1 MAKGIKPK
9 PPKARKCKCCPEK
22 FIPRNSLQTVCSPKC
37 AIQFANQLSERKLKR
52 QEKEQRAA
60 WNKRKADVKPLSH
73 WISMTQ
79 RAFND
84 YIRARDGDI
93 CISCGSTTAVSYH
106 AGHYR
111 TTAAASQLRFDEDNV
126 HSQCA
131 ACNVHK
137 SGAITSYR
145 AALIH
150 KIGIERVVA
159 LETNNESIKYTPEI
173 LAEIRKTYR
182 KKIKEILNE
191 AEESHGHAWPKV
203 S

>member
-1 MAKGIKPK
+1 MAKGIKPPK
-9 PPKARKCKCCPEK
+9 PKKCKCCPEK
-22 FIPRNSLQTVCSPKC
+22 FIPRNSLHTVCSPRC
-37 AIQFANQLSERKLKR
+37 AIQLANQLSERKQKR

-111 TTAAASQLRFDEDNV
+111 TTAAASQLRFNEDNV

-131 ACNVHK
+131 ACNVHH
-137 SGAITSYR
+137 SGAIGPYRINLITKIGLQRVLALESNNTSHRYTREELDGIRTHYR
-145 AALIH
+145 ALLRALV
-150 KIGIERVVA
+150 KQR
-159 LETNNESIKYTPEI
+159 
-173 LAEIRKTYR
+173 
-182 KKIKEILNE
+182 E
-191 AEESHGHAWPKV
+191 AA
-203 S
+203 

>member
-1 MAKGIKPK
+1 MAKGIKPPK
-9 PPKARKCKCCPEK
+9 PKKCKCCPEK
-22 FIPRNSLQTVCSPKC
+22 FTPRNSLQTVCSPKC
-37 AIQFANQLSERKLKR
+37 AIELANQLSERKQKR

-73 WISMTQ
+73 WINMTQ

-111 TTAAASQLRFDEDNV
+111 TTAAASQLRFNEDNV

-131 ACNVHK
+131 ACNVHH
-137 SGAITSYR
+137 SGAIGPYRINLITKIGLQRVLALESNNEPHRYTREELDAIRANYR
-145 AALIH
+145 ALLRALV
-150 KIGIERVVA
+150 KQR
-159 LETNNESIKYTPEI
+159 
-173 LAEIRKTYR
+173 
-182 KKIKEILNE
+182 E
-191 AEESHGHAWPKV
+191 AA
-203 S
+203 

>member
-9 PPKARKCKCCPEK
+9 PLKPKKCKCCPNK

-37 AIQFANQLSERKLKR
+37 AIQLATLLSERKQKR

-73 WISMTQ
+73 WMNMTQ

-126 HSQCA
+126 HSQCPS
-131 ACNVHK
+131 CNTHH
-137 SGAITSYR
+137 SGNIGPYRINLITKIGLQRVEALESNNQPHRYTRDELERIRVRYR
-145 AALIH
+145 AALR
-150 KIGIERVVA
+150 ELVRQ
-159 LETNNESIKYTPEI
+159 
-173 LAEIRKTYR
+173 R
-182 KKIKEILNE
+182 E
-191 AEESHGHAWPKV
+191 AA
-203 S
+203 

>member
-9 PPKARKCKCCPEK
+9 PPKPKKCKCCPEK

-37 AIQFANQLSERKLKR
+37 AIQLANQLSERKQKR

-73 WISMTQ
+73 WINMTQ

-111 TTAAASQLRFDEDNV
+111 TTAAASQLRFNEDNV

-131 ACNVHK
+131 ACNVHH
-137 SGAITSYR
+137 SGAIGPYRIHLITKIGLQRVLALESNNEPHRYTREELDGIRARYR
-145 AALIH
+145 ALLRALV
-150 KIGIERVVA
+150 KQR
-159 LETNNESIKYTPEI
+159 
-173 LAEIRKTYR
+173 
-182 KKIKEILNE
+182 E
-191 AEESHGHAWPKV
+191 AA
-203 S
+203 

>member
-9 PPKARKCKCCPEK
+9 PPKPKKCKCCPEK

-37 AIQFANQLSERKLKR
+37 AIQLANQLSERKQKR
-52 QEKEQRAA
+52 QEKEHRAA

-84 YIRARDGDI
+84 YIRARDGDV

-111 TTAAASQLRFDEDNV
+111 TTAAASQLRFNEDNV
-126 HSQCA
+126 HSQCS
-131 ACNVHK
+131 ACNTHH
-137 SGAITSYR
+137 SGNIGPYRINLITKIGLQRVLALESNNTPHRYTREELDGIRAHYR
-145 AALIH
+145 ALLRALV
-150 KIGIERVVA
+150 KQR
-159 LETNNESIKYTPEI
+159 
-173 LAEIRKTYR
+173 
-182 KKIKEILNE
+182 E
-191 AEESHGHAWPKV
+191 AA
-203 S
+203 

>member
-1 MAKGIKPK
+1 MMAKAIKPK

-37 AIQFANQLSERKLKR
+37 AIQLANQLSERKQKR
-52 QEKEQRAA
+52 LEKEQRAA

-73 WISMTQ
+73 WINTTQ

-111 TTAAASQLRFDEDNV
+111 TSAAASQLRFNEDNV

-131 ACNVHK
+131 ACNVHH
-137 SGAITSYR
+137 SGAIGPYRINLTTKIGLQRVLALESSNTPHRYTREDLDAIRAHYR
-145 AALIH
+145 ALLRALV
-150 KIGIERVVA
+150 KQR
-159 LETNNESIKYTPEI
+159 
-173 LAEIRKTYR
+173 
-182 KKIKEILNE
+182 E
-191 AEESHGHAWPKV
+191 AA
-203 S
+203 